1 MRSMRPIT
9 IGDLCE
15 LTGYSRDQMRGLL
28 AELPRFARRR
38 AAARIARVYSNHDVL
53 IVALLCRLETAYGLK
68 RSAVTALC
76 ESIAITLATPREV
89 SDRARLVLHVDDGKC
104 EYVEGVPSIED
115 GLVVALAPIFL
126 AIDSYLLP
134 APLVQRE
141 VGLSAVSTP
150 NDSKRVTS
158 SSNRPRSAARERA
171 PRNRQRGR
179 PSHG

>member
-1 MRSMRPIT
+1 MRPIT

-38 AAARIARVYSNHDVL
+38 AAARVARVYSNHDVL
-53 IVALLCRLETAYGLK
+53 IVALLCRLETVYWLK

-76 ESIAITLATPREV
+76 EPIATTLATPREV
-89 SDRARLVLHVDDGKC
+89 SNRARLVVHIDDGRC
-104 EYVEGVPSIED
+104 EYVEGEPSVED

-141 VGLSAVSTP
+141 VGFSTVSSVS
-150 NDSKRVTS
+150 DSTRETS
-158 SSNRPRSAARERA
+158 SSNRRHRLPREAA